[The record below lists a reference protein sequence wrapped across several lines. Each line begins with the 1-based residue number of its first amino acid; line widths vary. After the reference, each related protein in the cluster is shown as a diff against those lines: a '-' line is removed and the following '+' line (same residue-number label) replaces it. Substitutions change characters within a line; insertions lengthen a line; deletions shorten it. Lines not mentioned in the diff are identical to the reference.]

1 MQTLLRITYS
11 FVFSCLLVVTTIAQ
25 MHNGQYGN
33 EWIDHNQSYY
43 KIKITEDGFYSID
56 KQVLQ
61 NNIVDFQQIIP
72 QQIQLFHE
80 GQEVPVYVDVVNG
93 QVESIS
99 FYAER
104 NKGALD
110 ASLYRKAHN
119 QLNPEYSL
127 YNDEATYF
135 LTWDIYGN
143 TNQYQDYASSFNN
156 MPDKESF
163 FIYES
168 KSTISNQWNQGLY
181 INYGG
186 YILSNGTFDFGEGY
200 ASSFSN
206 SRSVDVATPAL
217 STAGPTPE
225 LTIRAYASGYANH
238 SLQVS
243 VGGYTQ
249 QYDTYYGDS
258 VFQITEAISHS
269 DISNSTTSIQLNGL
283 MGTGDKYAV
292 SVVSVKYPRVF
303 DFEGNSIFKFDIASG
318 VRKYLE
324 IDNFNGGDVTDQNV
338 YLYDMT
344 NQLRIHCHWDG
355 SKVRVELP
363 ASSTSRSLVL
373 VNETAKSTVYG
384 LYDTDFVNYSMTQG
398 DYIILSHPDLFND
411 SEGNNPVFDYAVYR
425 AQTGYNP
432 VIVDV
437 NRLYDQFAYGVQ
449 GHPIAIKNFAA
460 YINKNWQ
467 NMRPEHIFIIGKGR
481 LYKDIRNA
489 VVTDNLVPTFG
500 YPASDN
506 LLLAPIASD
515 VPVLPVGRLAATTG
529 DQVSDY
535 LKKIITLESAA
546 KDSISLEAQGWRK
559 KTLHL
564 GGGAN
569 SWEHSVLK
577 SHLINMQPIIENG
590 NFGAQVYSFFKE
602 QDEHVSVPNTQRIN
616 SLINDGVSMITFYGH
631 GSTKGFDFYL
641 DSPERYKNKDRYPL
655 IMALG
660 CYNGTIY
667 EGEKL
672 ISERFIFEQQS
683 GAIGY
688 LGFVNAV
695 SISAASN
702 ISASFY
708 NLINDELYG
717 AGMGEVLKRTLEDF
731 TASASYNYNPVFQMG
746 AQYLVYHGDPALKL
760 NYRTTAD
767 FHVDE
772 TTIRT
777 YPEKITEDVR
787 NFKLLVD
794 VHNFGK
800 NIDSAIVVKVVRRH
814 PSGKIDTCTT
824 TISTP
829 RYKQTVEFMFE
840 VNGYAD
846 FGANIFSVF
855 VDANDVVT
863 ELPAQAE
870 ANNHVLNYNVVIG
883 NPVVLPVFPKKFAIV
898 SDSLMTF
905 KAMATNAFE
914 RMYTWEFEVD
924 TTESFDSPLLVQTAL
939 VSGSSL
945 AEWNPG
951 ISFDNNQVYYWRVK
965 AIDVDQQESD
975 WSYASFLYE
984 PTAVGQGWNQSDFFQ
999 FQKNNFDNLLLD
1011 NNQSNMFEFT
1021 PSLYEISAK
1030 SGYIGH
1036 GVDDENLAIYQ
1047 NGSKVDKCRCSGE
1060 NGVYVAVMDPS
1071 TLNFWT
1077 MPGGSTE
1084 YGAVNCDIA
1093 NRTAYAFLFKN
1104 VSYKSQLSLERFV
1117 MDSIPN
1123 GHMVVMYT
1131 LNNGYGQRWSEDFVS
1146 FLKEQGSEKI
1156 DSFVYTEVERSFAI
1170 AFKKGTAN
1178 YPYFSEE
1185 VGMDKDAVAAAYTAT
1200 EKAWDRG
1207 TMTSPLIGPAQS
1219 WSSVE
1224 WSVSQ
1229 IETPGHDIVSID
1241 VWGIDQ
1247 YGEKQLLFDR
1257 TTATAL
1263 DLTTISAQQYPYIQL
1278 RLNNKDEWN
1287 ATPAQL
1293 DYWRVFGEMNVDGA
1307 LTIED
1312 DYSLEYDVATN
1323 QQNVVVDLAIWNMGE
1338 VLLDSSELEFIV
1350 LGSTDTV
1357 NHEVPTMIAADSM
1370 NVQINIPMI
1379 GLIGQQVII
1388 AKLKAQ
1394 NSEAT
1399 LSNNWGW
1406 VEVNIPSNTQNN
1418 IAFNQKEASQVEV
1431 IDKLSNFPNPFSI
1444 ETNIQFRLNDNILGE
1459 LPDEVSI
1466 ELYDTK
1472 GSLIRR
1478 TIQEAAVINEWS
1490 WNGQNQ
1496 ENISMPSGIY
1506 FCRVQP
1512 IYNTQDDLKDSQAE
1526 QKVVKIILAR

>member
-1 MQTLLRITYS
+1 
-11 FVFSCLLVVTTIAQ
+11 
-25 MHNGQYGN
+25 
-33 EWIDHNQSYY
+33 
-43 KIKITEDGFYSID
+43 
-56 KQVLQ
+56 
-61 NNIVDFQQIIP
+61 
-72 QQIQLFHE
+72 
-80 GQEVPVYVDVVNG
+80 
-93 QVESIS
+93 
-99 FYAER
+99 
-104 NKGALD
+104 
-110 ASLYRKAHN
+110 
-119 QLNPEYSL
+119 
-127 YNDEATYF
+127 
-135 LTWDIYGN
+135 
-143 TNQYQDYASSFNN
+143 
-156 MPDKESF
+156 
-163 FIYES
+163 
-168 KSTISNQWNQGLY
+168 
-181 INYGG
+181 
-186 YILSNGTFDFGEGY
+186 
-200 ASSFSN
+200 
-206 SRSVDVATPAL
+206 
-217 STAGPTPE
+217 
-225 LTIRAYASGYANH
+225 
-238 SLQVS
+238 
-243 VGGYTQ
+243 
-249 QYDTYYGDS
+249 
-258 VFQITEAISHS
+258 
-269 DISNSTTSIQLNGL
+269 
-283 MGTGDKYAV
+283 
-292 SVVSVKYPRVF
+292 
-303 DFEGNSIFKFDIASG
+303 
-318 VRKYLE
+318 
-324 IDNFNGGDVTDQNV
+324 
-338 YLYDMT
+338 
-344 NQLRIHCHWDG
+344 
-355 SKVRVELP
+355 
-363 ASSTSRSLVL
+363 
-373 VNETAKSTVYG
+373 
-384 LYDTDFVNYSMTQG
+384 
-398 DYIILSHPDLFND
+398 
-411 SEGNNPVFDYAVYR
+411 
-425 AQTGYNP
+425 
-432 VIVDV
+432 
-437 NRLYDQFAYGVQ
+437 
-449 GHPIAIKNFAA
+449 
-460 YINKNWQ
+460 
-467 NMRPEHIFIIGKGR
+467 
-481 LYKDIRNA
+481 
-489 VVTDNLVPTFG
+489 
-500 YPASDN
+500 
-506 LLLAPIASD
+506 
-515 VPVLPVGRLAATTG
+515 
-529 DQVSDY
+529 
-535 LKKIITLESAA
+535 
-546 KDSISLEAQGWRK
+546 
-559 KTLHL
+559 
-564 GGGAN
+564 
-569 SWEHSVLK
+569 
-577 SHLINMQPIIENG
+577 
-590 NFGAQVYSFFKE
+590 
-602 QDEHVSVPNTQRIN
+602 
-616 SLINDGVSMITFYGH
+616 
-631 GSTKGFDFYL
+631 
-641 DSPERYKNKDRYPL
+641 
-655 IMALG
+655 MALG

-767 FHVDE
+767 FHIDE
-772 TTIRT
+772 TTICT

-787 NFKLLVD
+787 NFKLMVD

-800 NIDSAIVVKVVRRH
+800 NIDSTIVVKVVRRH
-814 PSGKIDTCTT
+814 PSGKIDTTTT
-824 TISTP
+824 TISAP
-829 RYKQTVEFMFE
+829 RHKQTVEFMFE
-840 VNGYAD
+840 VNGYED

-855 VDANDVVT
+855 VDANNVVT

-870 ANNHVLNYNVVIG
+870 SNNRVLNYNVVVG

-914 RMYTWEFEVD
+914 RTYTWEFEVD
-924 TTESFDSPLLVQTAL
+924 TTESFDSPLLVQTTL

-951 ISFDNNQVYYWRVK
+951 VSFDNNQVYYWRVK

-999 FQKNNFDNLLLD
+999 FQKNNFDNLLMD
-1011 NNQSNMFEFT
+1011 KNQDNMFEFT

-1060 NGVYVAVMDPS
+1060 NGVYVAVMDPG

-1084 YGAVNCDIA
+1084 YGAVNCDMA

-1123 GHMVVMYT
+1123 GHMVIMYT

-1229 IETPGHDIVSID
+1229 IETPGQDIVSID

-1263 DLTTISAQQYPYIQL
+1263 DLTTVSAQQYPYLQL

-1444 ETNIQFRLNDNILGE
+1444 ETNIQFRLNDNIFGE

-1526 QKVVKIILAR
+1526 QKIVKIILAR

>member
-1 MQTLLRITYS
+1 MQTLLKITYS
-11 FVFSCLLVVTTIAQ
+11 FVFSCLLVATTTAQ
-25 MHNGQYGN
+25 MHNGDFGN
-33 EWIDHNQSYY
+33 EWINHNQSYY
-43 KIKITEDGFYSID
+43 KIKIAEDGFYSID
-56 KQVLQ
+56 MQVLQ
-61 NNIVDFQQIIP
+61 NHITDFQQVNP
-72 QQIQLFHE
+72 QHIQLFHQGE
-80 GQEVPVYVDVVNG
+80 EVPVYVNMENG
-93 QVESIS
+93 AVESIS
-99 FYAER
+99 FYAEH
-104 NKGALD
+104 NNGALD

-127 YNDEATYF
+127 YEDEATYF
-135 LTWDIYGN
+135 LTWNMYGSS
-143 TNQYQDYASSFNN
+143 NQYQDYTSSFNN
-156 MPDKESF
+156 MPAKEAY
-163 FIYES
+163 FIHES
-168 KSTISNQWNQGLY
+168 KSSLNNHWNQGLY
-181 INYGG
+181 RTYGS
-186 YILSNGTFDFGEGY
+186 YVLSNGTFDFGEGY

-206 SRSVDVATPAL
+206 TRSIDVATPFL
-217 STAGPTPE
+217 STAGPAPE
-225 LTIRAYASGYANH
+225 LTVRAYASGYASH
-238 SLQVS
+238 SPQLS
-243 VGGYTQ
+243 VGTYTQ
-249 QYDTYYGDS
+249 NYNTYYGDS
-258 VFQITEAISHS
+258 VFQITATVNHN
-269 DISNSTTSIQLNGL
+269 DISNTNTAVQLNGL
-283 MGTGDKYAV
+283 SGSGDKYAV
-292 SVVSVKYPRVF
+292 SVVSIKYPRVF
-303 DFEGNSIFKFDIASG
+303 DFEGKSTFKFEVKSG
-318 VRKYLE
+318 ARKYIE
-324 IDNFNGGDVTDQNV
+324 VDNFDGGAATAQNV

-344 NQLRIHCHWDG
+344 NQLRIQCYWDG
-355 SKVRVELP
+355 TKVRAELP
-363 ASSTSRSLVL
+363 ASTADRSLVL
-373 VNETAKSTVYG
+373 VNETAKATVHG
-384 LYDTDFVNYSMTQG
+384 LYDTDFVNYSIVQG
-398 DYIILSHPDLFND
+398 DYVILSHPALFND
-411 SEGNNPVFDYAVYR
+411 SEGNNPVFDYAAYR

-432 VIVDV
+432 VIIDI

-449 GHPIAIKNFAA
+449 GHPMAIKNFAA
-460 YINKNWQ
+460 FIHTNWQ
-467 NMRPEHIFIIGKGR
+467 NTPPEHVFIIGKGR
-481 LYKDIRNA
+481 IYKDIRNTTA
-489 VVTDNLVPTFG
+489 SDNLVPTFG

-535 LKKIITLESAA
+535 LNKIITLETAA
-546 KDSISLEAQGWRK
+546 KDSISLKDQSWRK
-559 KTLHL
+559 QTLHL

-569 SWEHSVLK
+569 SWEHNILK
-577 SHLINMQPIIENG
+577 NHLINMQPIMENG
-590 NFGAQVYSFFKE
+590 SFGAQVHSFFKE
-602 QDEHVSVPNTQRIN
+602 QDEHVTVPNSQRIN
-616 SLINDGVSMITFYGH
+616 NLINDGVSMITFFGH

-641 DSPERYKNKDRYPL
+641 DAPERYRNKDKYPL
-655 IMALG
+655 VMALG

-667 EGEKL
+667 NGEKL
-672 ISERFIFEQQS
+672 ISERFIFEQQA

-695 SISAASN
+695 TISAASN

-708 NLINDELYG
+708 DLINDDMYG

-731 TASASYNYNPVFQMG
+731 TASASYSYNPVFQMG

-767 FHVDE
+767 FHIDE
-772 TTIRT
+772 TTIST

-787 NFKLLVD
+787 NFKLMVD

-800 NIDSAIVVKVVRRH
+800 YIDSTIVINVVRRH

-824 TISTP
+824 TINAP
-829 RYKQTVEFMFE
+829 RHQQTVEFMFE
-840 VNGYAD
+840 VNGYED
-846 FGANIFSVF
+846 FGSNVFSVF
-855 VDANDVVT
+855 IDANDNVV

-870 ANNHVLNYNVVIG
+870 NNNRVLNYNIIVG

-898 SDSLMTF
+898 SDSSMTF

-914 RMYTWEFEVD
+914 RAYTWEFEMD
-924 TTESFDSPLLVQTAL
+924 TTESFDSPMLVQTSL

-951 ISFDNNQVYYWRVK
+951 IAFDDNQVYYWRVK
-965 AIDVDQQESD
+965 AIDADMQESD
-975 WSYASFLYE
+975 WSNASFLYE
-984 PTAVGQGWNQSDFFQ
+984 STTVGQGWNQSDIYQ
-999 FQKNNFDNLLLD
+999 FQKNDFDNLLVEK
-1011 NNQSNMFEFT
+1011 NQVNTFEFT

-1030 SGYIGH
+1030 AGYIGY
-1036 GVDDENLAIYQ
+1036 GVDDENLAVYQ
-1047 NGSKVDKCRCSGE
+1047 NGSKIDKCRCAAE
-1060 NGVYVAVMDPS
+1060 NGVYVAVMDPN

-1084 YGAVNCDIA
+1084 YGAVNCDMA

-1104 VSYKSQLSLERFV
+1104 ATYKSQLSLERFV

-1131 LNNGYGQRWSEDFVS
+1131 LNNGYGQRWSDDFVN
-1146 FLKEQGSEKI
+1146 FLKVQGSEKI
-1156 DSFVYTEVERSFAI
+1156 DSFVQTNVERSYAI

-1178 YPYFSEE
+1178 YTYFSEE
-1185 VGMDKDAVAAAYTAT
+1185 VGMNKDAVAAAYTAT

-1207 TMTSPLIGPAQS
+1207 TMTSPLVGPAQS

-1229 IETPGHDIVSID
+1229 IETPGYDSVSID
-1241 VWGIDQ
+1241 VWGVDQ
-1247 YGEKQLLFDR
+1247 YGEKQLLFER
-1257 TTATAL
+1257 TTATTL
-1263 DLTTISAQQYPYIQL
+1263 DLSTVNAQQYPYIQL

-1312 DYSLEYDVATN
+1312 DYSLEYDAATS
-1323 QQNVVVDLAIWNMGE
+1323 QQNVVVDLAVWNMGE
-1338 VLLDSSELEFIV
+1338 ALMDSSELEFVV

-1357 NHEVPTMIAADSM
+1357 NHEVAAMNAADST

-1406 VEVNIPSNTQNN
+1406 VEVNVPSNTQNN
-1418 IAFNQKEASQVEV
+1418 TASNQKEASKEEV
-1431 IDKLSNFPNPFSI
+1431 IDKLSNFPNPFST
-1444 ETNIQFRLNDNILGE
+1444 ETNIQFRLNQNMFGE

-1472 GSLIRR
+1472 GALIRQ
-1478 TIQEAAVINEWS
+1478 TIQEASTTNEWS
-1490 WNGQNQ
+1490 WNGKNQ
-1496 ENISMPSGIY
+1496 ENISMPSGMY

-1512 IYNTQDDLKDSQAE
+1512 IYDTQDKVDTTQVE
-1526 QKVVKIILAR
+1526 QKIIKVILAR